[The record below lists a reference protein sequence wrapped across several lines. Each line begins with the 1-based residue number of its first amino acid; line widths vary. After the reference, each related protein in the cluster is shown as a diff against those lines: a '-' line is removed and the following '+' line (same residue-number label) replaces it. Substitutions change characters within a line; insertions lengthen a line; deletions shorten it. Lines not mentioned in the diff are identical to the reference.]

1 MDTKQLQL
9 INGLNQACTGNPFAS
24 PTEEV
29 EGEDFVGR
37 KSVLAAMHRDI
48 VYPNKISNYHVVGLP
63 RIGKSSLLKA
73 FREKVRQNHY
83 NLDLVVIYIS
93 LDKCE
98 NSEAMWKGIGKEL
111 RIELKRKLS
120 SSNKYAAF
128 EEELEFEGI
137 NENNIDY
144 DYVCSVARC
153 MKVVGFFGLVLIDEF
168 DNFSSIASKATVGNF
183 RTLFSSSDYGIR
195 AVIASRRM
203 VERIEREI
211 EGAVNSDVST
221 LAPIFINGCKLMAF
235 NEDDMNEYWRSIAN
249 KIGSTI
255 SEKYI
260 QEVHYYVGNHPC
272 LLNLLNGAYWAEH
285 ESSNY
290 ISDNSDENNL
300 SLSKKI
306 VNELHDE
313 FNWAVWR
320 DMKKWQ
326 LLRSL
331 ILSTWGPDENIPKEE
346 LSELERYGIVNP
358 DQILTEPNGPIR
370 IAISRY
376 FTEWMNLKRY
386 VLPFGDEWSKAEGNM
401 RNLIRCFCDD
411 MYQGD
416 ETKMIENLETKY
428 TDSFEVGVDPR
439 YTAKGRF
446 DSMRNKMTKNINKY
460 PDMSS
465 SLIDYSDPSDLPEI
479 FFKREWSW
487 FGQVFGKSWNDWREK
502 FYTINEVRNIKAHN
516 NSGIPQVRIELAK
529 NYCHEVNER
538 IEAYLRNNAT
548 QKNE

>member
-1 MDTKQLQL
+1 MDTEQLT
-9 INGLNQACTGNPFAS
+9 NGLNQVCTGNPFAS

-29 EGEDFVGR
+29 EGGDFVGR
-37 KSVLAAMHRDI
+37 KSVLAEMHRDV
-48 VYPNKISNYHVVGLP
+48 VYPNKICNYHVVGLP

-83 NLDLVVIYIS
+83 NLDLIVIFIS
-93 LDKCE
+93 LDKCKD
-98 NSEAMWKGIGKEL
+98 SEAMWQMIGKEL
-111 RIELKRKLS
+111 RKELRRKLS

-137 NENNIDY
+137 DENNIDY
-144 DYVCSVARC
+144 DYVCSVAKC

-168 DNFSSIASKATVGNF
+168 DNFSTIASKATVGNF
-183 RTLFSSSDYGIR
+183 RTLFNSSDYGIR

-211 EGAVNSDVST
+211 EGAVNADVST
-221 LAPIFINGCKLMAF
+221 LAPIFINGCKLKMF
-235 NEDDMNEYWRSIAN
+235 NEEDMTDYWTTIGK
-249 KIGSTI
+249 KIGRTI

-260 QEVHYYVGNHPC
+260 QEIQYYVGNHPC
-272 LLNLLNGAYWAEH
+272 LLNLLNGCYWAEH
-285 ESSNY
+285 ESKNY
-290 ISDNSDENNL
+290 ISNDSTSLNL
-300 SLSKKI
+300 N
-306 VNELHDE
+306 NELLNKLHDA
-313 FNWAVWR
+313 FDWAVWR
-320 DMKKWQ
+320 DIKRWQ

-331 ILSTWGPDENIPKEE
+331 ILSTWGPDENIPNEE
-346 LSELERYGIVNP
+346 LSELDRYGVISK
-358 DQILTEPNGPIR
+358 DQILTEPDGPIR

-386 VLPFGDEWSKAEGNM
+386 ILPFGDEWSKAEGNM
-401 RNLIRCFCDD
+401 RKIVKCFCDD

-416 ETKMIENLETKY
+416 EAKMINHLETKNAN
-428 TDSFEVGVDPR
+428 SIEVGVEPK

-446 DSMRNKMTKNINKY
+446 SSMRSKMEKCINKY

-479 FFKREWSW
+479 FFRREWPW
-487 FGQVFGKSWNDWREK
+487 FVQIFGNTWNDWREK
-502 FYTINEVRNIKAHN
+502 FDTIKEVRNIKLHN

-529 NYCHEVNER
+529 KYCHEVNEKAE
-538 IEAYLRNNAT
+538 IFLNNR
-548 QKNE
+548 K

>member
-1 MDTKQLQL
+1 MDTKQLA
-9 INGLNQACTGNPFAS
+9 NGLKQTCIGNPFAS

-29 EGEDFVGR
+29 EGDDFVGR
-37 KSVLAAMHRDI
+37 KSVLAEMHRDI

-98 NSEAMWKGIGKEL
+98 NSEAMWREIGKEL

-120 SSNKYAAF
+120 SSKKYAAF

-144 DYVCSVARC
+144 DYVCSVAKC

-168 DNFSSIASKATVGNF
+168 DNFSTIASKATVGNF
-183 RTLFSSSDYGIR
+183 RTLINSSDYGIR

-211 EGAVNSDVST
+211 EGAVNADVST
-221 LAPIFINGCKLMAF
+221 LAPIFINGCKLKMF
-235 NEDDMNEYWRSIAN
+235 NDEDMTDYWSSIAK
-249 KIGSTI
+249 KIGCNL

-260 QEVHYYVGNHPC
+260 QEVQYYVGSHPC
-272 LLNLLNGAYWAEH
+272 LLNLLNGCYWADQK
-285 ESSNY
+285 SKNY
-290 ISDNSDENNL
+290 ISSDSTGVVLNKELLN
-300 SLSKKI
+300 K
-306 VNELHDE
+306 LHDA
-313 FNWAVWR
+313 FDWAVWR

-331 ILSTWGPDENIPKEE
+331 ILSTWGPDENIPDEE
-346 LSELERYGIVNP
+346 MSELDRYGVVSK
-358 DQILTEPNGPIR
+358 DQILAEPDGPIR

-386 VLPFGDEWSKAEGNM
+386 ILPFGDEWSKAEGNM
-401 RNLIRCFCDD
+401 RKIVKCFCDD

-416 ETKMIENLETKY
+416 EAKMINHLETKNAN
-428 TDSFEVGVDPR
+428 SIEVGVDPR

-446 DSMRNKMTKNINKY
+446 SSMRSKMAKCINKY

-479 FFKREWSW
+479 FFRREWPW
-487 FGQVFGKSWNDWREK
+487 FVQIFGNTWNDWREK
-502 FYTINEVRNIKAHN
+502 FDTIKEVRNIKLHN
-516 NSGIPQVRIELAK
+516 NSGVPQVRIELAK
-529 NYCHEVNER
+529 RYCHEVNEKAEIFLNSR
-538 IEAYLRNNAT
+538 
-548 QKNE
+548 K

>member
-1 MDTKQLQL
+1 MDTEQLTNSKNL
-9 INGLNQACTGNPFAS
+9 ICIGNPFAS
-24 PTEEV
+24 PTEEAI
-29 EGEDFVGR
+29 GDYFVGR
-37 KSVLAAMHRDI
+37 KSVLAEMHRDI
-48 VYPNKISNYHVVGLP
+48 VCPNRISNYHIVGLP

-73 FREKVRQNHY
+73 FRGMVLENHY
-83 NLDLVVIYIS
+83 NLDLIVIYIS
-93 LDKCE
+93 LDKCDD
-98 NSEAMWKGIGKEL
+98 SKSMWRMIGKEL
-111 RIELKRKLS
+111 RKELKKKFG
-120 SSNKYAAF
+120 SNQKYISF
-128 EEELEFEGI
+128 EEELEFEGLDD
-137 NENNIDY
+137 NNIDY
-144 DYVCSVARC
+144 EYVCSVAKC
-153 MKVVGFFGLVLIDEF
+153 MKVAGFLGLVLIDEF
-168 DNFSSIASKATVGNF
+168 DNFSSIATKGTVGNL
-183 RTLFSSSDYGIR
+183 RTLFSSADYGVR

-203 VERIEREI
+203 VERIEREV

-235 NEDDMNEYWRSIAN
+235 NEEDMNEYWKSIAN
-249 KIGSTI
+249 KIGCSI

-290 ISDNSDENNL
+290 ICDNSEGNYLN
-300 SLSKKI
+300 LSKKI

-320 DMKKWQ
+320 EMKKWQ

-331 ILSTWGPDENIPKEE
+331 ILYTWGPDENIPKEE
-346 LSELERYGIVNP
+346 LSELVRYGIVDP

-386 VLPFGDEWSKAEGNM
+386 ILPFGDEWSKAEGNM
-401 RNLIRCFCDD
+401 RNLIRSFCDD
-411 MYQGD
+411 VYQGD
-416 ETKMIENLETKY
+416 ETMMIEKLETKY

-446 DSMRNKMTKNINKY
+446 DSMRKKMTKNMNKY
-460 PDMSS
+460 PNMSS

-516 NSGIPQVRIELAK
+516 NAGIPQVRIELAK
-529 NYCHEVNER
+529 KYCHEINEK
-538 IEAYLRNNAT
+538 IEFYL
-548 QKNE
+548 QSKKEI

>member
-1 MDTKQLQL
+1 MDTEQLTNGQKQAF
-9 INGLNQACTGNPFAS
+9 IGNPFAS
-24 PTEEV
+24 PTEEAV
-29 EGEDFVGR
+29 GDYFVGR
-37 KSVLAAMHRDI
+37 KSVLAEMHRDV
-48 VYPNKISNYHVVGLP
+48 VYPNKICNYHVVGLP

-73 FREKVRQNHY
+73 FRGKVLENHY
-83 NLDLVVIYIS
+83 NLDLIVIDIS
-93 LDKCE
+93 LDKCDD
-98 NSEAMWKGIGKEL
+98 SKSRWKMIGKEL
-111 RIELKRKLS
+111 RKELKRKFG
-120 SSNKYAAF
+120 SNQKYFSF

-137 NENNIDY
+137 DDNNIDY
-144 DYVCSVARC
+144 EYVCSVAKC
-153 MKVVGFFGLVLIDEF
+153 MKVAGFLGLVLIDEF
-168 DNFSSIASKATVGNF
+168 DNFSSIATKGTVGNL
-183 RTLFSSSDYGIR
+183 RTLFSSADYGLR

-203 VERIEREI
+203 VERIEREV

-235 NEDDMNEYWRSIAN
+235 NEEDMNEYWKNIAN
-249 KIGSTI
+249 KIGCSI

-272 LLNLLNGAYWAEH
+272 LLNLLNGTYWAEH

-290 ISDNSDENNL
+290 ICDNSEGNYLN
-300 SLSKKI
+300 LSKKI

-386 VLPFGDEWSKAEGNM
+386 ILPFGDEWSKAEGNM

-428 TDSFEVGVDPR
+428 TDSLEVGVDPR

-446 DSMRNKMTKNINKY
+446 DAMRNKRTKNINKY

-516 NSGIPQVRIELAK
+516 NSGIPQARIELAK

-538 IEAYLRNNAT
+538 IESYMRT
-548 QKNE
+548 RKEFSE

>member
-1 MDTKQLQL
+1 MDTEQLTKGQ
-9 INGLNQACTGNPFAS
+9 NQTCIGNPFAS
-24 PTEEV
+24 PTEQV
-29 EGEDFVGR
+29 VGDDFVGR
-37 KSVLAAMHRDI
+37 KSVLAEMHRYV
-48 VYPNKISNYHVVGLP
+48 VYPNRISNYHVVGLP

-73 FREKVRQNHY
+73 FRGKVLDNHY
-83 NLDLVVIYIS
+83 NLDLIVIDIS
-93 LDKCE
+93 LDKCDD
-98 NSEAMWKGIGKEL
+98 SKSMWRMIGKKL
-111 RIELKRKLS
+111 RKELKKKFG
-120 SSNKYAAF
+120 SNQKYISF

-137 NENNIDY
+137 DDNIIDY
-144 DYVCSVARC
+144 EYVCSVAKC
-153 MKVVGFFGLVLIDEF
+153 MKVAGFLGLVLIDEF
-168 DNFSSIASKATVGNF
+168 DNFSTIATKGTVGNL
-183 RTLFSSSDYGIR
+183 RTLFSSADYGVR

-203 VERIEREI
+203 VERIEREV

-221 LAPIFINGCKLMAF
+221 LAPIFINGCKLMGF
-235 NEDDMNEYWRSIAN
+235 NDDDMNEYWRSIAN
-249 KIGSTI
+249 KIGCTI

-285 ESSNY
+285 ESSDY
-290 ISDNSDENNL
+290 ISDNSEGNNL
-300 SLSKKI
+300 CLSKKI

-358 DQILTEPNGPIR
+358 NQILTEPNGPIR

-401 RNLIRCFCDD
+401 RNLIRCFCGD

-416 ETKMIENLETKY
+416 ETKMIEDLETKY

-487 FGQVFGKSWNDWREK
+487 FGQVFGNTWNDWREK
-502 FYTINEVRNIKAHN
+502 FSTINEVRNIKLHN
-516 NSGIPQVRIELAK
+516 NPGIPRVRIELAK
-529 NYCHEVNER
+529 KYCHEINER
-538 IEAYLRNNAT
+538 IELFLNNRY
-548 QKNE
+548 

>member
-1 MDTKQLQL
+1 MDTEQLT
-9 INGLNQACTGNPFAS
+9 NGLNQACTGNPFAS
-24 PTEEV
+24 PMEEV
-29 EGEDFVGR
+29 EGDDFVGR
-37 KSVLAAMHRDI
+37 KSVLAEMHRDV

-83 NLDLVVIYIS
+83 NLDSVVIYIS

-98 NSEAMWKGIGKEL
+98 NSEAMWREIGKEL
-111 RIELKRKLS
+111 RIELRRKLS

-144 DYVCSVARC
+144 DYVCSVAKC
-153 MKVVGFFGLVLIDEF
+153 MKVVDFFGLVLIDEF
-168 DNFSSIASKATVGNF
+168 DKFSTIASKATVGNF
-183 RTLFSSSDYGIR
+183 RTLITSSDYGIR

-211 EGAVNSDVST
+211 EGAVNADVST
-221 LAPIFINGCKLMAF
+221 LAPIFINGCKLKMF
-235 NEDDMNEYWRSIAN
+235 NEEDMTDYWATIGK
-249 KIGSTI
+249 KIGRTI

-260 QEVHYYVGNHPC
+260 QEVQYYVGNHPC
-272 LLNLLNGAYWAEH
+272 LLNLLNGCYWAEH
-285 ESSNY
+285 ESKNY
-290 ISDNSDENNL
+290 ISNDSTSLNL
-300 SLSKKI
+300 N
-306 VNELHDE
+306 NELLNKLHDA
-313 FNWAVWR
+313 FDWAVWR

-331 ILSTWGPDENIPKEE
+331 ILSTWGPDENIPNEE
-346 LSELERYGIVNP
+346 LSELDRYGVISKN
-358 DQILTEPNGPIR
+358 QILTEPDGPIR

-386 VLPFGDEWSKAEGNM
+386 ILPFGDEWSKAEGNM
-401 RNLIRCFCDD
+401 RKIVKCFCDD

-416 ETKMIENLETKY
+416 EAKMINHLETKNAN
-428 TDSFEVGVDPR
+428 SIEVGVDPR

-446 DSMRNKMTKNINKY
+446 SSMRSKMEKCINKY

-479 FFKREWSW
+479 FFRREWPW
-487 FGQVFGKSWNDWREK
+487 FVQIFGNTWNDWREK
-502 FYTINEVRNIKAHN
+502 FDTIKEVRNIKLHN

-529 NYCHEVNER
+529 KYCHEVNEKAEIFLNSR
-538 IEAYLRNNAT
+538 
-548 QKNE
+548 K

>member
-1 MDTKQLQL
+1 
-9 INGLNQACTGNPFAS
+9 
-24 PTEEV
+24 
-29 EGEDFVGR
+29 
-37 KSVLAAMHRDI
+37 
-48 VYPNKISNYHVVGLP
+48 
-63 RIGKSSLLKA
+63 
-73 FREKVRQNHY
+73 
-83 NLDLVVIYIS
+83 
-93 LDKCE
+93 
-98 NSEAMWKGIGKEL
+98 
-111 RIELKRKLS
+111 
-120 SSNKYAAF
+120 
-128 EEELEFEGI
+128 
-137 NENNIDY
+137 
-144 DYVCSVARC
+144 
-153 MKVVGFFGLVLIDEF
+153 
-168 DNFSSIASKATVGNF
+168 
-183 RTLFSSSDYGIR
+183 
-195 AVIASRRM
+195 
-203 VERIEREI
+203 
-211 EGAVNSDVST
+211 
-221 LAPIFINGCKLMAF
+221 
-235 NEDDMNEYWRSIAN
+235 
-249 KIGSTI
+249 
-255 SEKYI
+255 
-260 QEVHYYVGNHPC
+260 
-272 LLNLLNGAYWAEH
+272 
-285 ESSNY
+285 
-290 ISDNSDENNL
+290 
-300 SLSKKI
+300 
-306 VNELHDE
+306 
-313 FNWAVWR
+313 
-320 DMKKWQ
+320 MKKWQ

>member
-1 MDTKQLQL
+1 MDTEQLT
-9 INGLNQACTGNPFAS
+9 NCLNQACTGNPFAS

-29 EGEDFVGR
+29 EGDDFVGR
-37 KSVLAAMHRDI
+37 KSVLAEMHRDV

-98 NSEAMWKGIGKEL
+98 NSEAMWREIGKEL
-111 RIELKRKLS
+111 CIELRRKLS
-120 SSNKYAAF
+120 SSNKYVAF

-144 DYVCSVARC
+144 DYVCSVAKC
-153 MKVVGFFGLVLIDEF
+153 MKVVDFFGLVLIDEF
-168 DNFSSIASKATVGNF
+168 DKFSTIASKATVGNF
-183 RTLFSSSDYGIR
+183 RTLITSSDYGIR

-211 EGAVNSDVST
+211 EGAVNADVST
-221 LAPIFINGCKLMAF
+221 LAPIFINGCKLKMF
-235 NEDDMNEYWRSIAN
+235 NGEDMTDYWATIGK
-249 KIGSTI
+249 KIGRTI

-260 QEVHYYVGNHPC
+260 QEVQYYVGNHPC
-272 LLNLLNGAYWAEH
+272 LLNLLNGCYWAEH
-285 ESSNY
+285 ESKNY
-290 ISDNSDENNL
+290 ISNDSTSLNL
-300 SLSKKI
+300 N
-306 VNELHDE
+306 NELLNKLHDA
-313 FNWAVWR
+313 FDWAVWR

-331 ILSTWGPDENIPKEE
+331 ILSTWGPDENIPNEE
-346 LSELERYGIVNP
+346 LSELDRYGVISKN
-358 DQILTEPNGPIR
+358 QILTEPDGPIR

-386 VLPFGDEWSKAEGNM
+386 ILPFGDEWSKAEGNM
-401 RNLIRCFCDD
+401 RKIVKCFCDD

-416 ETKMIENLETKY
+416 EAKMINHLETKNEN
-428 TDSFEVGVDPR
+428 SIEVGADPR

-446 DSMRNKMTKNINKY
+446 SSMRSKMEKCINKY

-465 SLIDYSDPSDLPEI
+465 SLIDYSEPSDLPEI
-479 FFKREWSW
+479 FFRREWPW
-487 FGQVFGKSWNDWREK
+487 FVQIFGNTWNDWREK
-502 FYTINEVRNIKAHN
+502 FDTIKEVRNIKLHN

-529 NYCHEVNER
+529 KYCHEVNEKAEIFLNSR
-538 IEAYLRNNAT
+538 
-548 QKNE
+548 K

>member
-1 MDTKQLQL
+1 MDTEQLT
-9 INGLNQACTGNPFAS
+9 NGLNQACTGNPFAS

-29 EGEDFVGR
+29 EGDDFVGR
-37 KSVLAAMHRDI
+37 KSVLAEMHRDV

-98 NSEAMWKGIGKEL
+98 NSEAMWREIGKEL
-111 RIELKRKLS
+111 RIELRRKLS

-144 DYVCSVARC
+144 DYVCSVAKC

-168 DNFSSIASKATVGNF
+168 DNFSTIASKATVGNF
-183 RTLFSSSDYGIR
+183 RTLINSSDYGIR

-211 EGAVNSDVST
+211 EGAVNADVST
-221 LAPIFINGCKLMAF
+221 LAPIFINGCKLKMF
-235 NEDDMNEYWRSIAN
+235 DEEDMTDYWATIGK
-249 KIGSTI
+249 KIGRTI

-260 QEVHYYVGNHPC
+260 QEVQYYVGNHPC
-272 LLNLLNGAYWAEH
+272 LLNLLNGCYWAEH
-285 ESSNY
+285 ESKNY
-290 ISDNSDENNL
+290 ISNDSTSLNL
-300 SLSKKI
+300 N
-306 VNELHDE
+306 NELLNKLHDA
-313 FNWAVWR
+313 FDWAVWR
-320 DMKKWQ
+320 DIKKWQ

-331 ILSTWGPDENIPKEE
+331 ILSTWGPDEDIPNDE
-346 LSELERYGIVNP
+346 LSELERYGVVNT

-386 VLPFGDEWSKAEGNM
+386 MLPFGDEWSKAEGNM
-401 RNLIRCFCDD
+401 RKIVKCFCDD

-416 ETKMIENLETKY
+416 ETKMINHLETKNANGI
-428 TDSFEVGVDPR
+428 ELNVDPR
-439 YTAKGRF
+439 FTAKGRF
-446 DSMRNKMTKNINKY
+446 DAMRNRMIKNINKY

-479 FFKREWSW
+479 FFKREWHW
-487 FGQVFGKSWNDWREK
+487 FGQIFGNTWDDNWKDK
-502 FYTINEVRNIKAHN
+502 FSAINEVRNIKAHN
-516 NSGIPQVRIELAK
+516 NPGVPKARIELAK
-529 NYCHEVNER
+529 KYCHEINEK
-538 IEAYLRNNAT
+538 IEIFLSNR
-548 QKNE
+548 KK

>member
-1 MDTKQLQL
+1 MDTKQLT
-9 INGLNQACTGNPFAS
+9 NGLNQACTGNPFAS

-29 EGEDFVGR
+29 EGDDFVGR
-37 KSVLAAMHRDI
+37 KSVLAEMHRDV

-98 NSEAMWKGIGKEL
+98 NSEAMWREIGKEL
-111 RIELKRKLS
+111 RIELRRKLS

-144 DYVCSVARC
+144 DYVCSVAKC

-168 DNFSSIASKATVGNF
+168 DKFSTIASKATVGNF
-183 RTLFSSSDYGIR
+183 RTLITSSDYGIR

-211 EGAVNSDVST
+211 EGAVNADVST
-221 LAPIFINGCKLMAF
+221 LAPIFINGCKLKMF
-235 NEDDMNEYWRSIAN
+235 NEEDMTDYWATIGK
-249 KIGSTI
+249 KIGRTI

-260 QEVHYYVGNHPC
+260 QEVQYYVGNHPC
-272 LLNLLNGAYWAEH
+272 LLNLLNGCYWAEH
-285 ESSNY
+285 ESKNY
-290 ISDNSDENNL
+290 ISNDSTSLNL
-300 SLSKKI
+300 N
-306 VNELHDE
+306 NELLNKLHDA
-313 FNWAVWR
+313 FDWAVWR

-331 ILSTWGPDENIPKEE
+331 ILSTWGPDENIPNEE
-346 LSELERYGIVNP
+346 LSELDRYGVISKN
-358 DQILTEPNGPIR
+358 QILTEPDGPIR

-386 VLPFGDEWSKAEGNM
+386 ILPFGDEWSKAEGNM
-401 RNLIRCFCDD
+401 RKIVKCFCDD

-416 ETKMIENLETKY
+416 EAKMIQHLETKNANGI
-428 TDSFEVGVDPR
+428 EIHANPR
-439 YTAKGRF
+439 FTARGRF
-446 DSMRNKMTKNINKY
+446 TAMRDKMIKNRNKY
-460 PDMSS
+460 PNMSL

-479 FFKREWSW
+479 FFKREWHW
-487 FGQVFGKSWNDWREK
+487 FVQVFGNTWNDWDEK
-502 FYTINEVRNIKAHN
+502 FSTINEVRNIKLHN
-516 NSGIPQVRIELAK
+516 NPGIPQTRIELAK
-529 NYCHEVNER
+529 KYCHEVNER
-538 IEAYLRNNAT
+538 IEVYLNNR
-548 QKNE
+548 KK

>member
-1 MDTKQLQL
+1 MDTEQLT
-9 INGLNQACTGNPFAS
+9 NGLNQTCTGNPFAS

-29 EGEDFVGR
+29 EGDDFVGR
-37 KSVLAAMHRDI
+37 KSVLTEMHRDV

-83 NLDLVVIYIS
+83 NLDLIVIDIS

-98 NSEAMWKGIGKEL
+98 DSEAMWQKIGKEL
-111 RIELKRKLS
+111 RKELKRKLGS
-120 SSNKYAAF
+120 SKKYAAF

-137 NENNIDY
+137 DENNIDY
-144 DYVCSVARC
+144 DYVCSVAKC
-153 MKVVGFFGLVLIDEF
+153 MKIVGFFGLVLIDEF
-168 DNFSSIASKATVGNF
+168 DNFSTIASKATVGNF

-221 LAPIFINGCKLMAF
+221 LAPIFINGCKLIAF
-235 NEDDMNEYWRSIAN
+235 NEDDMYEYWRSIAN

-290 ISDNSDENNL
+290 ISDNSEGNIL
-300 SLSKKI
+300 SLSEKI
-306 VNELHDE
+306 VNKLHDE

-320 DMKKWQ
+320 DMEKWQ

-346 LSELERYGIVNP
+346 LSELERYGIVNSN
-358 DQILTEPNGPIR
+358 QILTKPNGPIR

-401 RNLIRCFCDD
+401 RKIVKCFCDD
-411 MYQGD
+411 VYQGD
-416 ETKMIENLETKY
+416 ETEMIKDLETKNVNSFDKDE
-428 TDSFEVGVDPR
+428 DSR

-446 DSMRNKMTKNINKY
+446 NAMRNKKLKNINKY
-460 PDMSS
+460 PDMSP

-479 FFKREWSW
+479 FFKREWNW
-487 FGQVFGKSWNDWREK
+487 FGLVFGDTWNDWRNK
-502 FYTINEVRNIKAHN
+502 FYTITEVRNLKLHN
-516 NSGIPQVRIELAK
+516 TPGAPQTRVDLAK
-529 NYCHEVNER
+529 KYCHEMNER
-538 IEAYLRNNAT
+538 IEIYL
-548 QKNE
+548 KNRES

>member
-1 MDTKQLQL
+1 MDTEQLT
-9 INGLNQACTGNPFAS
+9 NGLNQVCTGNPFAS

-29 EGEDFVGR
+29 EGDDFVGR
-37 KSVLAAMHRDI
+37 KSVLAEMHRDV
-48 VYPNKISNYHVVGLP
+48 VYHNKISNYHVVGLP

-98 NSEAMWKGIGKEL
+98 NSEAMWREIGKEL
-111 RIELKRKLS
+111 RIELRRKLS

-144 DYVCSVARC
+144 DYVCSLTSC
-153 MKVVGFFGLVLIDEF
+153 MKIVGFFGLVLIDEF

-203 VERIEREI
+203 VERIEREV
-211 EGAVNSDVST
+211 EGAVNANVST
-221 LAPIFINGCKLMAF
+221 LAPIFVNGCKLKTF
-235 NEDDMNEYWRSIAN
+235 SEEDMSDYWTEVSKRIRCS
-249 KIGSTI
+249 I

-260 QEVHYYVGNHPC
+260 LEVQYYVGNHPF
-272 LLNLLNGAYWAEH
+272 LLNLLNGSYWAEQKKH
-285 ESSNY
+285 EY
-290 ISDNSDENNL
+290 ICDDKMSLKL
-300 SLSKKI
+300 SLDLLNK
-306 VNELHDE
+306 LHDA
-313 FNWAVWR
+313 FDWAVWR

-331 ILSTWGPDENIPKEE
+331 ILSTWGPDENIPNEE
-346 LSELERYGIVNP
+346 LSELDRYGVINREQVLSEP
-358 DQILTEPNGPIR
+358 DGPIR

-376 FTEWMNLKRY
+376 FTEWMNVKRY
-386 VLPFGDEWSKAEGNM
+386 ILPFGDEWSKAEGNM
-401 RNLIRCFCDD
+401 RKVVKCFCDD

-416 ETKMIENLETKY
+416 ETKMVEHLETKN
-428 TDSFEVGVDPR
+428 TDRFEKNADPK

-446 DSMRNKMTKNINKY
+446 DSMRGKMTTNLNKY

-465 SLIDYSDPSDLPEI
+465 SLIDYSEPSDLPEI
-479 FFKREWSW
+479 FFKREWHW
-487 FGQVFGKSWNDWREK
+487 FGQIFGGTWYDWSDK
-502 FYTINEVRNIKAHN
+502 FSTIKEVRNIKLHN
-516 NSGIPQVRIELAK
+516 NPGMPKVRIELAK
-529 NYCHEVNER
+529 KYCHEINER
-538 IEAYLRNNAT
+538 VELYLSNRT
-548 QKNE
+548 

>member
-1 MDTKQLQL
+1 MDTEQLT
-9 INGLNQACTGNPFAS
+9 NGLNQVCTGNPFAS

-29 EGEDFVGR
+29 EGDDFVGR
-37 KSVLAAMHRDI
+37 KSVLAEMHRDV

-98 NSEAMWKGIGKEL
+98 NSEAMWRGIGKEL

-137 NENNIDY
+137 DENNIDY
-144 DYVCSVARC
+144 DYVCSVAKC

-168 DNFSSIASKATVGNF
+168 DNFSTIASKATVGNF

-211 EGAVNSDVST
+211 EGAVNANVST
-221 LAPIFINGCKLMAF
+221 LAPIFINGCKLMMF
-235 NEDDMNEYWRSIAN
+235 NEEDMDDYWKSISN
-249 KIGSTI
+249 KIGCTI
-255 SEKYI
+255 SETYI
-260 QEVHYYVGNHPC
+260 QDVQYYVGKHPC
-272 LLNLLNGAYWAEH
+272 LLNLLNGSYWAEK
-285 ESSNY
+285 ESHDY
-290 ISDNSDENNL
+290 IGDNPSEIILNEEM
-300 SLSKKI
+300 
-306 VNELHDE
+306 VNKLHDA
-313 FNWAVWR
+313 FDWAVWR

-326 LLRSL
+326 LLHSL
-331 ILSTWGPDENIPKEE
+331 ILSTWGPDEEISNDDM
-346 LSELERYGIVNP
+346 SELERYGVINRNHILCEP
-358 DQILTEPNGPIR
+358 DGPIR
-370 IAISRY
+370 IAISQY

-386 VLPFGDEWSKAEGNM
+386 ILPFGDEWSKAEGNM
-401 RNLIRCFCDD
+401 RIIVKCFCDD
-411 MYQGD
+411 LYQGD
-416 ETKMIENLETKY
+416 ESKMISHLETKNLN
-428 TDSFEVGVDPR
+428 SFDMNVDPR
-439 YTAKGRF
+439 FTAKGRF
-446 DSMRNKMTKNINKY
+446 GAMRNKMIKNINKY

-479 FFKREWSW
+479 FFKREWHW
-487 FGQVFGKSWNDWREK
+487 FGQVFGKEWNDWREK

-516 NSGIPQVRIELAK
+516 NAGIPQVRIELAK
-529 NYCHEVNER
+529 KYCHEVNEK
-538 IEAYLRNNAT
+538 IEYYLKSRKECNV
-548 QKNE
+548 

>member
-1 MDTKQLQL
+1 MDTEQLT
-9 INGLNQACTGNPFAS
+9 NGQIQACIGNPFAS

-29 EGEDFVGR
+29 IGDDFVGR
-37 KSVLAAMHRDI
+37 KSVLAEMLRDV
-48 VYPNKISNYHVVGLP
+48 VYPNIIRNYHVVGLP

-93 LDKCE
+93 LDNCG
-98 NSEAMWKGIGKEL
+98 NSEAMWREIGKEL
-111 RIELKRKLS
+111 RTELKRKLS

-144 DYVCSVARC
+144 DYVSSVAKC

-168 DNFSSIASKATVGNF
+168 DNFSTIATKATVGNF

-203 VERIEREI
+203 VERIESEI
-211 EGAVNSDVST
+211 EGAVNANVST
-221 LAPIFINGCKLMAF
+221 LAPIFVNGCKLKMF
-235 NEDDMNEYWRSIAN
+235 NEEDMTDYWATISK
-249 KIGSTI
+249 KIGRTI

-260 QEVHYYVGNHPC
+260 QEVQYYVGNHPC
-272 LLNLLNGAYWAEH
+272 LLNLLNGCYWAEH
-285 ESSNY
+285 ESKNY
-290 ISDNSDENNL
+290 ISNDSTSLNL
-300 SLSKKI
+300 N
-306 VNELHDE
+306 NELLNKLHDA
-313 FNWAVWR
+313 FDWAVWR

-331 ILSTWGPDENIPKEE
+331 ILSTWGPDENIPNEE
-346 LSELERYGIVNP
+346 LSELDRYGVISK
-358 DQILTEPNGPIR
+358 DQILTEPDGPIR

-386 VLPFGDEWSKAEGNM
+386 ILPFGDEWSKAEGNM
-401 RNLIRCFCDD
+401 RKIVKCFCDD

-416 ETKMIENLETKY
+416 EPKMIAHLETKNVSSIE
-428 TDSFEVGVDPR
+428 TGIDPR

-446 DSMRNKMTKNINKY
+446 DSMRKKMERNINKY

-465 SLIDYSDPSDLPEI
+465 SIIDYSDPSDLPEI
-479 FFKREWSW
+479 FFKREWEW
-487 FGQVFGKSWNDWREK
+487 FGQVFGNTWKEWSGK
-502 FYTINEVRNIKAHN
+502 FYTMNEVRNIKSHN
-516 NSGIPQVRIELAK
+516 NLGFPQSRIELAK
-529 NYCHEVNER
+529 KYCHEVNEK
-538 IEAYLRNNAT
+538 IESFIHNR
-548 QKNE
+548 Q

>member
-1 MDTKQLQL
+1 MDTEQLT
-9 INGLNQACTGNPFAS
+9 NGLNQSFIGNPFAS
-24 PTEEV
+24 PTEDA
-29 EGEDFVGR
+29 EGDYFVGR
-37 KSVLAAMHRDI
+37 KSLLADMHRDVI
-48 VYPNKISNYHVVGLP
+48 YPNKISNYHVVGLP

-83 NLDLVVIYIS
+83 NLDLVVIDIS

-98 NSEAMWKGIGKEL
+98 DSGAMWEMIGKGL
-111 RIELKRKLS
+111 RKELKRKLS
-120 SSNKYAAF
+120 SSKKYAAF

-137 NENNIDY
+137 DESNIDY

-221 LAPIFINGCKLMAF
+221 LAPIFINGCKLIAF

-331 ILSTWGPDENIPKEE
+331 ILSTWGPDENIPKEDI
-346 LSELERYGIVNP
+346 SELERYGIVNT

-386 VLPFGDEWSKAEGNM
+386 ILPFGDEWSKAEGNM
-401 RNLIRCFCDD
+401 RKIVKCFCDD
-411 MYQGD
+411 VYQGD
-416 ETKMIENLETKY
+416 ETKMIKDLEIKNIN
-428 TDSFEVGVDPR
+428 SFDKDEDPR
-439 YTAKGRF
+439 FKAKGRF
-446 DSMRNKMTKNINKY
+446 SAMRTKMEKYINKY

-465 SLIDYSDPSDLPEI
+465 SLIDYSEPSDLPEI
-479 FFKREWSW
+479 FFKREWHW
-487 FGQVFGKSWNDWREK
+487 FGQVFGNTWEDNWRKK

-516 NSGIPQVRIELAK
+516 NSGIPQARIELAK
-529 NYCHEVNER
+529 KYCHEVNER
-538 IEAYLRNNAT
+538 IEQFLNNRT
-548 QKNE
+548 

>member
-1 MDTKQLQL
+1 MDTEQLT
-9 INGLNQACTGNPFAS
+9 NGLNQACTGNPFAS

-29 EGEDFVGR
+29 EGDDFVGR
-37 KSVLAAMHRDI
+37 KSVLAEMHRDV

-98 NSEAMWKGIGKEL
+98 NSEAMWREIGKEL
-111 RIELKRKLS
+111 RIELRRKLS

-144 DYVCSVARC
+144 DYVCSVAKC
-153 MKVVGFFGLVLIDEF
+153 MKVVDFFGLVLIDEF
-168 DNFSSIASKATVGNF
+168 DKFSTIASKATVGNF
-183 RTLFSSSDYGIR
+183 RTLITSSDYGIR

-211 EGAVNSDVST
+211 EGAVNADVST
-221 LAPIFINGCKLMAF
+221 LAPIFINGCKLKMF
-235 NEDDMNEYWRSIAN
+235 NDEDMVEYWTSIAR
-249 KIGSTI
+249 KIGCNL

-260 QEVHYYVGNHPC
+260 QEVQYYVGSHPC
-272 LLNLLNGAYWAEH
+272 LLNLLNGCYWAEQ
-285 ESSNY
+285 ESKDY
-290 ISDNSDENNL
+290 ISNDSTSL
-300 SLSKKI
+300 SLNKELLNK
-306 VNELHDE
+306 LHDA
-313 FNWAVWR
+313 FDWAVWR
-320 DMKKWQ
+320 DMEKWQ

-331 ILSTWGPDENIPKEE
+331 ILSTWGPDDNIPDEE
-346 LSELERYGIVNP
+346 LSELDRYGVISK
-358 DQILTEPNGPIR
+358 DQILTEPDGPIR

-376 FTEWMNLKRY
+376 FTEWMNIKRY
-386 VLPFGDEWSKAEGNM
+386 ILPFGDEWSKAEGNM
-401 RNLIRCFCDD
+401 RKLVKCFCDD

-416 ETKMIENLETKY
+416 ETKMVEHLETKNVK
-428 TDSFEVGVDPR
+428 SIEVGIDHR
-439 YTAKGRF
+439 FTAKGRF
-446 DSMRNKMTKNINKY
+446 DSMRAKMIKNLNKY

-479 FFKREWSW
+479 FFKREWHW
-487 FGQVFGKSWNDWREK
+487 FGQIFGGTWSDWSDK
-502 FYTINEVRNIKAHN
+502 FSTINEVRNIKAHN
-516 NSGIPQVRIELAK
+516 NHGMPKVRIELAK
-529 NYCHEVNER
+529 KYCHEINER
-538 IEAYLRNNAT
+538 IEVFLNKR
-548 QKNE
+548 K